1 MAKYSDIKGFTV
13 QTVSTDPVAS
23 QGAGGTWSS
32 GGDMNTA
39 RIATTG
45 TSSSS
50 TNSIIGGG
58 YYLPPTVNRS
68 LTEAYDGSTWSEL
81 SDHPVSIVYGNGLG
95 VKTAALIAGIDVS
108 ASPTNSQTYIFDGS
122 SWSAPGASINTMKYM
137 SATGGTTTAGI
148 ISGGNT
154 PPASATTETWNGSSW
169 TEVADLNTGKT
180 NLGGGTG
187 TSTALMA
194 VGGTPATIEVY
205 DGSSW
210 TEIAEMNTSRSN
222 TSKGGIVTAAI
233 VTNGYAGPNYPA
245 QTELYDGTSWTEVG
259 DTPIGIGYASNISS
273 GQPGG
278 QTDAVLAG
286 GQTSTA
292 FSATTLEW
300 SAPAV
305 FSKITEGQLFFNST
319 TNTFKET
326 IKDAPTGT
334 WASGGTMNQAR
345 IYSLITSVSG
355 GPSGQSD
362 AFAVSGANPSTS
374 NVANAE
380 TYNGSSW
387 TEVGDV
393 NSARRLGNGCGGQ
406 PAAVVAGGYTTGDVA
421 STEVWNGSSWTETG
435 DLNSAKRQ
443 FAGSFGTTDSSSD
456 LLVAGAFPLTA
467 NTEIWDGSSW
477 TETGNL
483 NQQRYDGA
491 GFGTSSTAGLI
502 AGGQS
507 SPSPIPGQTAYAE
520 NWNGSS
526 WTEVAEFNTNR
537 FYLAAAGEQTDG
549 LIFGG
554 SLDPGLSGTTEIWNG
569 SSWTELN
576 DMSAGVQGNGGGG
589 SSVAAISFSGDI
601 GPGAGGNTSEEFTAG
616 LSNKT
621 ITAS

>member
-39 RIATTG
+39 RIASTG

-68 LTEAYDGSTWSEL
+68 VTEAYDGSTWSEL

-108 ASPTNSQTYIFDGS
+108 AAPTNSQTYIFDGS
-122 SWSAPGASINTMKYM
+122 SWSTPGASINTMKFF

-148 ISGGNT
+148 IAGGNT
-154 PPASATTETWNGSSW
+154 PPATATTETWNGSSW
-169 TEVADLNTGKT
+169 TETTDLNTGKT

-210 TEIAEMNTSRSN
+210 TEIAEMNTSRDN

-233 VTNGYAGPNYPA
+233 VTNGYAGSDYPA
-245 QTELYDGTSWTEVG
+245 QTELYNGTSWTEVG

-278 QTDAVLAG
+278 QTDGVVAG
-286 GQTSTA
+286 GQAGTV

-300 SAPAV
+300 SAPATFTKQV
-305 FSKITEGQLFFNST
+305 EGQLFFNST

-326 IKDAPTGT
+326 VQDVAGGT
-334 WASGGTMNQAR
+334 WASGGALNTARGLYNAMNGTQSA
-345 IYSLITSVSG
+345 SKACSGLIPGDGSS
-355 GPSGQSD
+355 P
-362 AFAVSGANPSTS
+362 AV
-374 NVANAE
+374 E
-380 TYNGSSW
+380 DYNGSSW
-387 TEVGDV
+387 TETTEMSTARY
-393 NSARRLGNGCGGQ
+393 SA
-406 PAAVVAGGYTTGDVA
+406 AAVGATSASSLVTGGYIPSPPSFVA
-421 STEVWNGSSWTETG
+421 ITESWNGSAWTEVNDLNTARGNISGFGIQTSALVFGSYNVPQYAQTESWDGTSWTEVG
-435 DLNSAKRQ
+435 DLNQGRMDLATSGASNASGLG
-443 FAGSFGTTDSSSD
+443 AGGEYSPNVRTDK
-456 LLVAGAFPLTA
+456 
-467 NTEIWDGSSW
+467 
-477 TETGNL
+477 TET
-483 NQQRYDGA
+483 
-491 GFGTSSTAGLI
+491 
-502 AGGQS
+502 
-507 SPSPIPGQTAYAE
+507 
-520 NWNGSS
+520 WNGSS
-526 WTEVAEFNTNR
+526 WTEVNDLNTGR
-537 FYLAAAGEQTDG
+537 AVPGGSGTSVDLALA
-549 LIFGG
+549 FGG
-554 SLDPGLSGTTEIWNG
+554 TPNGSTVIANTEFWNG
-569 SSWTELN
+569 SSWTEIADLGTARRTLAGSGTAN
-576 DMSAGVQGNGGGG
+576 AALAAGGVIPPSMSAL
-589 SSVAAISFSGDI
+589 
-601 GPGAGGNTSEEFTAG
+601 TEEFTAG